1 MESRTTSSPESR
13 RPPIVGESL
22 VVVVVVGGVVGGGD
36 AVPAAPAVPAVVL
49 LDVSLSSYVFF
60 SAFSRSFLG
69 GKSVESVNNT
79 HPSDP
84 SLFLFSLK
92 ISSKRGSTNKD
103 SIGSSASSVSPLSPM
118 LFLMR
123 SGDARPFS
131 SKKDFLASSTSAFTV
146 AFVAFVVGVVI
157 AAVADA
163 AAPCSLSSLF
173 LPSLAASSVSPA
185 AISSSMSFENTFTLN
200 AVDSSTAPGI
210 GHTGAQFIGFII
222 ELIVSF
228 FSFEFARG
236 RYGTSDPLTPQ
247 QNSFVPNEIH
257 SSL

>member
-22 VVVVVVGGVVGGGD
+22 VVVVGGVVVGGGD

-146 AFVAFVVGVVI
+146 AFVAFVVGV

-173 LPSLAASSVSPA
+173 LPSLAASSMSPA